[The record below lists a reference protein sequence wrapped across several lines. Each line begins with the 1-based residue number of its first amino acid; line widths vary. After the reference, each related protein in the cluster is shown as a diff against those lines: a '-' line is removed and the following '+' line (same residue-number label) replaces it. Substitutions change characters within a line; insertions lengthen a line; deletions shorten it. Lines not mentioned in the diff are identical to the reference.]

1 MTPTTLT
8 LALGGE
14 VPLDL
19 FSQTMRHFEQLVDAL
34 SKEMGEGA
42 TVDWIIDELSA
53 GSALITIRGESADPT
68 VVERVG
74 RAYVI
79 IGQSLEEGKPIPY
92 APAIARAA
100 ENITK
105 VLNGKIT
112 SIQFEAGTEVA
123 TVTAGVS
130 TEQAAGLIGAFGAIE
145 GRIETLTHRSWLGFT
160 LYDFLH
166 DRAIRCH
173 LSADQADSVREAWG
187 RRAIVRGWIRRD
199 PVSGRPVTVNPVHS
213 IEIVPEVDRGSYR
226 LARGVAPAGNDEPSP
241 EISIRRLRDA

>member
-1 MTPTTLT
+1 MTVNTLT

-19 FSQTMRHFEQLVDAL
+19 FSQTIRHFQHLIELL
-34 SKEMGEGA
+34 SKEMGEGVA
-42 TVDWIIDELSA
+42 ITWTVDELSA
-53 GSALITIRGESADPT
+53 GSAVITIRGEAADPG

-74 RAYVI
+74 RAYTI

-92 APAIARAA
+92 GPSVARAA

-112 SIQFEAGTEVA
+112 SIQFEAGSEVA

-130 TEQAAGLIGAFGAIE
+130 VEQAAGLIGAFGSIE

-160 LYDFLH
+160 LYDFLN

-173 LSADQADSVREAWG
+173 LAPDQADSVREAWG
-187 RRAIVRGWIRRD
+187 RRAIVRGWVRRD
-199 PVSGRPVTVNPVHS
+199 PISGRPVAITPVHS
-213 IEIVPEVDRGSYR
+213 IEVVPEVERGSYR
-226 LARGVAPAGNDEPSP
+226 RARGVAPAGPGEPSP
-241 EISIRRLRDA
+241 EVAIRRLRDA